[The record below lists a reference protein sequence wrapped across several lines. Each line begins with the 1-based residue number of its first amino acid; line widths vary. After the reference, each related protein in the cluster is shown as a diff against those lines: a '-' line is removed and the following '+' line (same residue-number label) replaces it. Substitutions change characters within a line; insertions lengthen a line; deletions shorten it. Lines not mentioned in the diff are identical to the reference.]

1 MHSRYSDR
9 PSEWFLRR
17 IGAPESFTEPL
28 EVYRRARERG
38 MDFVTISDHDCIR
51 GALEIAH
58 LPGTFISNEVTA
70 SFPEDG
76 AKIHL
81 LVLGISEEQH
91 RMIDELR
98 ENLYELS
105 AYLRYENIVHSVAH
119 ALFQVNDRLTVAHL
133 EKLILLFQRF
143 EGINGTR
150 DPRACLVLRTVLDH
164 LTPAMID
171 EMAHRHKIE
180 PEDDEPW
187 KKIYTAGSDDHSGLY
202 IASAYTETPE
212 SATVEEFLEHLRKGR
227 HAHGGRSGS
236 TLQLARNFHSIAYRY
251 YRETILGSGEKGGD
265 LLDALFTKLL
275 DGEVPTGWSRAE
287 KIRSA
292 ATAFLRPRK
301 KTMGQIDREV
311 AEALASLASLGEN
324 PGEEGVDRRCVERRC
339 FDIAARLGHQLS
351 YASVH
356 KGLKYLRKGKLTE
369 ALQSVASLAPVT
381 LCLAPY
387 LVSFQTQHKDE
398 KLVRAVAEHFPAAR
412 ELRRKGLR
420 QKGVGSQDSG
430 SRGGRKAWFTD
441 TLTDING
448 VAKTVRTCA
457 ELAARGSQ
465 NAGDRD
471 LVVISSLEE
480 PPEVDFPL
488 RNFAPVGTFPLPEYE
503 DQELAF
509 PPFLEIV
516 EYCERA
522 EIGEIVVSTPGPLG
536 LVGVLAARLL
546 GIEVTGIYHTDF
558 PLYVRHLTE
567 SPGLE
572 EMTWRYMRW
581 FYNQMHRIYA
591 PSRAYVESLE
601 ENGFPREKLRL
612 LPRGVDVELFSPQRR
627 DPELWQ
633 RYGLGEGFKL
643 LYVGRISKEKN
654 LDQLMRAFL
663 EVQESRPDAQ
673 LVLVGDGPYLDELH
687 SRYRRPEVLFTG
699 YLHGEEL
706 GTAFASADLF
716 VFPSTT
722 DTFGN
727 AVLEAQASGLA
738 AVVSNQGGAQEIVG
752 PSSSGAIVDL
762 DQPGALAASILELMK
777 DSDQRLQLAMN
788 GLRSARGSSW
798 ISLLDELWSE
808 PATVRPSAPNPL
820 APALDTERERV
831 AAAV

>member
-1 MHSRYSDR
+1 
-9 PSEWFLRR
+9 
-17 IGAPESFTEPL
+17 L

-98 ENLYELS
+98 GNLYELN
-105 AYLRYENIVHSVAH
+105 AYLRYENIAHSVAH
-119 ALFQVNDRLTVAHL
+119 ALFQVNDQLTVAHL

-150 DPRACLVLRTVLDH
+150 DPRACLVLRTILDH

-171 EMAHRHKIE
+171 DMAHRHKIE

-187 KKIYTAGSDDHSGLY
+187 KKVYTAGSDDHSGLY

-212 SATVEEFLEHLRKGR
+212 AATVEEFLEHLRQGR
-227 HAHGGRSGS
+227 HARGGRSGS

-287 KIRSA
+287 KIRTA

-339 FDIAARLGHQLS
+339 FEIAARLGHQLS

-356 KGLKYLRKGKLTE
+356 KGLKHLRKGKLTE
-369 ALQSVASLAPVT
+369 ALQSLASLAPVT

-398 KLVRAVAEHFPAAR
+398 HLVRKVAEHFPAAR
-412 ELRRKGLR
+412 GLRRKGLGP
-420 QKGVGSQDSG
+420 KGS
-430 SRGGRKAWFTD
+430 RKAWFTD

-457 ELAARGSQ
+457 ELAARGHQ
-465 NAGDRD
+465 HGGDRD

-546 GIEVTGIYHTDF
+546 GLEVTGIYHTDF

-567 SPGLE
+567 SQGLE
-572 EMTWRYMRW
+572 GLTWKYMRW

-591 PSRAYVESLE
+591 PSLAYVESLE

-627 DPELWQ
+627 DPELWK
-633 RYGLGEGFKL
+633 RYGLSEGFKL

-654 LDQLMRAFL
+654 LDQLMRAFV
-663 EVQESRPDAQ
+663 EVHGTRPGAQ

-687 SRYRRPEVLFTG
+687 GRYRRPDVLFTG

-706 GTAFASADLF
+706 AAAFASADLF

-752 PSSSGAIVDL
+752 PSSSGVIVDL
-762 DQPGALAASILELMK
+762 DQPGALAATLLQLMEN
-777 DSDQRLQLAMN
+777 SDHRLQLAMN

-798 ISLLDELWSE
+798 VSLLDELWSE
-808 PATVRPSAPNPL
+808 PGIVRPTTGNPVASML
-820 APALDTERERV
+820 AAKQEEMAT
-831 AAAV
+831 AV